1 MKHTAALVL
10 VGLLAL
16 FYAGEPVCGK
26 LQSQAEVKV
35 ENVGIVF
42 LLYKVCWDAE

>member
-1 MKHTAALVL
+1 MKHTAAVL

-26 LQSQAEVKV
+26 LQSQNEREARVG
-35 ENVGIVF
+35 NVGIIF
-42 LLYKVCWDAE
+42 LL